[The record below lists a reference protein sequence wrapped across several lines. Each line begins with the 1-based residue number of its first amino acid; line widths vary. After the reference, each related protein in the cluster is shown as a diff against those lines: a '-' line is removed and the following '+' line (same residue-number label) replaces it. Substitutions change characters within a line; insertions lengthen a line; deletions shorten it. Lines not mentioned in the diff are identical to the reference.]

1 METVMSLEAEI
12 PSIRVLMETIL
23 EEVD

>member
-1 METVMSLEAEI
+1 MEVVMLLEAEI
-12 PSIRVLMETIL
+12 SSIRVLMETIL